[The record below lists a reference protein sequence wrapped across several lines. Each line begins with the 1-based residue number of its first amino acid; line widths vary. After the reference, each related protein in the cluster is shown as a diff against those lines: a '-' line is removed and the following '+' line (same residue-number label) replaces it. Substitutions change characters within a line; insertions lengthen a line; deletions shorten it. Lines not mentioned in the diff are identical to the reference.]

1 MLKFFIKEYGIN
13 NCSFLKLLKL
23 VLDKKNFLE
32 VLAEYVE
39 ADKKFMAP
47 CTSGLSY
54 SQIISALENSCLRN
68 LHLGQRVS
76 PKSMSRRIMSRV
88 NWKSVFI
95 GQLADI

>member
-1 MLKFFIKEYGIN
+1 MKLFIKEYGIN

-32 VLAEYVE
+32 VLEEYVE
-39 ADKKFMAP
+39 ADRKFTVP

-54 SQIISALENSCLRN
+54 SQIISALENSCLRS

-76 PKSMSRRIMSRV
+76 PKSMSRRMMS
-88 NWKSVFI
+88 KE
-95 GQLADI
+95 